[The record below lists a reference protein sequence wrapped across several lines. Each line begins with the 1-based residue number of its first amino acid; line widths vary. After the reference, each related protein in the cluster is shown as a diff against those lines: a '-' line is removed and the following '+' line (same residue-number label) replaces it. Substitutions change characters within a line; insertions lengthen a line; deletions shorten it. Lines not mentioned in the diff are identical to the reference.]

1 MRVVFT
7 GLKPC
12 GEHSSHWCGPWFKV
26 TGKICT
32 PSLLE
37 KSGSALEERSIIL
50 DRTHTAQTSPNR
62 FKRLLARK
70 PRLVPLTAALSP
82 SPPVAAV
89 KSPPVPGPDSKM
101 SLSQS
106 NGRFRLSSLLDVKLH
121 LSARWLPREERN
133 YASVVMPF
141 EGFFA
146 LQGFRR
152 TSRRHDILN

>member
-70 PRLVPLTAALSP
+70 PRLSSHLTAALRQ

-106 NGRFRLSSLLDVKLH
+106 NGRFWLNSLLDLKL
-121 LSARWLPREERN
+121 
-133 YASVVMPF
+133 
-141 EGFFA
+141 
-146 LQGFRR
+146 Q
-152 TSRRHDILN
+152 